1 MERNTNSFKAI
12 INNIAKKDKI
22 AAQAVLQ
29 TYMLERLLE
38 RISIS
43 KYRDN
48 FILKGGLLISA
59 MLGIDSRTTMDM
71 DTTIKGFNL
80 DEENITCILKEICEL
95 DIKDNVI
102 LNLKKVEKIREKDEY
117 GGYRAS
123 IEAKYNNELPVIMR
137 IDITTGDKI
146 TYKEV
151 RYSFELMLE
160 DRKIQ
165 IWSYNLETII
175 AEKFETIIRRN
186 ILTTRIRDFY
196 DVYMLINTQYKNIN
210 SIILRQAIRETAMHR
225 ETLNIVNDCENIIK
239 EMQYDDGLQ
248 QMWEKYRK
256 QNFYAEDIQFNDL
269 ILALFKVAEIYKEKN
284 IE

>member
-1 MERNTNSFKAI
+1 
-12 INNIAKKDKI
+12 
-22 AAQAVLQ
+22 
-29 TYMLERLLE
+29 
-38 RISIS
+38 
-43 KYRDN
+43 
-48 FILKGGLLISA
+48 
-59 MLGIDSRTTMDM
+59 MDM

-239 EMQYDDGLQ
+239 EMQHDDGLQ